1 MRMGRPEVTK
11 KPNKPLTCDDA
22 KRNPQKPPAQ
32 APDLRLNTAYN
43 LGRNPLVDTPMG
55 GVLQSWNT
63 HAERWTSMPLPRL
76 LTVSETEER
85 LGVSRA
91 TVYRLIDRGHL
102 HRVKVGSGTRI
113 TETSVLGVT
122 RQDLLTVPQVAEYLN
137 VSRSTIYRLIREGLL
152 HRAQA
157 GGKVRVSEDSLMAYL
172 GHVRRSQ

>member
-1 MRMGRPEVTK
+1 
-11 KPNKPLTCDDA
+11 
-22 KRNPQKPPAQ
+22 
-32 APDLRLNTAYN
+32 
-43 LGRNPLVDTPMG
+43 
-55 GVLQSWNT
+55 
-63 HAERWTSMPLPRL
+63 MPLPRL